1 MFHQRKL
8 KFLKADETDKFNYKT
23 RMLHEYTFLACLFKE
38 KSILKVDKY
47 IFGAHMDS
55 IKVNF
60 KVTKDN
66 RRTSMLSLKK
76 RGKIRGKRF
85 VRED

>member
-1 MFHQRKL
+1 MKQINLTKKR
-8 KFLKADETDKFNYKT
+8 EC
-23 RMLHEYTFLACLFKE
+23 YTFLACLFKE

-66 RRTSMLSLKK
+66 RRTSVLSLKK
-76 RGKIRGKRF
+76 REKIRGKRF

>member
-1 MFHQRKL
+1 
-8 KFLKADETDKFNYKT
+8 
-23 RMLHEYTFLACLFKE
+23 MLHEYTFLAYLFKE